1 MVFSPLVKRQV
12 PFLHVP
18 VRRFQIKNGLLSGDR
33 FVGHWCQNATPNLNP
48 QCTVKLQ
55 GEKSLIKYS

>member
-18 VRRFQIKNGLLSGDR
+18 VWRFQIKNGLLSGDVLSIIGAKMPR
-33 FVGHWCQNATPNLNP
+33 RSAPHAYEAHL
-48 QCTVKLQ
+48 
-55 GEKSLIKYS
+55 SLIKYS

>member
-18 VRRFQIKNGLLSGDR
+18 VRRFQIKNGLLYGDR

-48 QCTVKLQ
+48 NVHSRYKA
-55 GEKSLIKYS
+55 ERA

>member
-18 VRRFQIKNGLLSGDR
+18 GGGFQIKNGLAFRDR
-33 FVGHWCQNATPNLNP
+33 FLGHWCQNATPNSAP
-48 QCTVKLQ
+48 SPAATQ
-55 GEKSLIKYS
+55 GELTLCKYG

>member
-18 VRRFQIKNGLLSGDR
+18 ARRFQIKNGLLSRDR
-33 FVGHWCQNATPNLNP
+33 FVGYWCQNATPNLTP
-48 QCTVKLQ
+48 STWSRYKA
-55 GEKSLIKYS
+55 K

>member
-33 FVGHWCQNATPNLNP
+33 FVGHWCQNATPNLTP
-48 QCTVKLQ
+48 STWSGYKAK
-55 GEKSLIKYS
+55 GA

>member
-18 VRRFQIKNGLLSGDR
+18 VWRFQIKNGLLSGDR
-33 FVGHWCQNATPNLNP
+33 FVGHWCQNATPLNLQP
-48 QCTVKLQ
+48 LVRLQ
-55 GEKSLIKYS
+55 GEIEPDQV

>member
-18 VRRFQIKNGLLSGDR
+18 VWRFQIKNGLLSGDR
-33 FVGHWCQNATPNLNP
+33 FVGHWCQNATPNLNLSSSRY
-48 QCTVKLQ
+48 KAHL
-55 GEKSLIKYS
+55 SLIKYS

>member
-18 VRRFQIKNGLLSGDR
+18 VWRFQIKNGLLSGDR
-33 FVGHWCQNATPNLNP
+33 FAGHWCQNATPNLAPNAWSGYKAKEP
-48 QCTVKLQ
+48 HQV
-55 GEKSLIKYS
+55 

>member
-1 MVFSPLVKRQV
+1 V

-48 QCTVKLQ
+48 DAQSSYKA
-55 GEKSLIKYS
+55 KRA

>member
-33 FVGHWCQNATPNLNP
+33 FVGHWGQNATPNLTPNAHSRY
-48 QCTVKLQ
+48 KADRA
-55 GEKSLIKYS
+55 

>member
-18 VRRFQIKNGLLSGDR
+18 VWRFQIKNGLLSGDR
-33 FVGHWCQNATPNLNP
+33 FVGHWCQNTTPNLNP
-48 QCTVKLQ
+48 SAQSGYK
-55 GEKSLIKYS
+55 GEPSLIKYS

>member
-18 VRRFQIKNGLLSGDR
+18 VRGYQIKNGLPFSDR
-33 FVGHWCQNATPNLNP
+33 FASH
-48 QCTVKLQ
+48 
-55 GEKSLIKYS
+55 

>member
-18 VRRFQIKNGLLSGDR
+18 VWRFQIKNGLLSGDR
-33 FVGHWCQNATPNLNP
+33 FVGHWCQNATPNLN
-48 QCTVKLQ
+48 LQ
-55 GEKSLIKYS
+55 PRVRLKGEMSLIKYS

>member
-18 VRRFQIKNGLLSGDR
+18 VWRFQIKNGLLSGDR
-33 FVGHWCQNATPNLNP
+33 FVGHWCQNATPNLSP
-48 QCTVKLQ
+48 KAHSRYKT
-55 GEKSLIKYS
+55 ERA

>member
-18 VRRFQIKNGLLSGDR
+18 VWRFQIKNGLLSGDR
-33 FVGHWCQNATPNLNP
+33 FVGHWCQNATPNLN
-48 QCTVKLQ
+48 LQ
-55 GEKSLIKYS
+55 PRVRLEAK

>member
-1 MVFSPLVKRQV
+1 LVKRQL

-18 VRRFQIKNGLLSGDR
+18 VRPFQIKNGLLSGDR

-48 QCTVKLQ
+48 SAGQATRRPEPDQV
-55 GEKSLIKYS
+55 

>member
-48 QCTVKLQ
+48 GAGQATRRPEPDQV
-55 GEKSLIKYS
+55 

>member
-18 VRRFQIKNGLLSGDR
+18 VWCFQIKNGLRSGDR
-33 FVGHWCQNATPNLNP
+33 FVGHWCQNATLNLTP
-48 QCTVKLQ
+48 STWSGYKA
-55 GEKSLIKYS
+55 ERA

>member
-18 VRRFQIKNGLLSGDR
+18 VRRFQIKYGLLSGDR
-33 FVGHWCQNATPNLNP
+33 FVGYWCQNATPKFSP
-48 QCTVKLQ
+48 STWSGYKAK
-55 GEKSLIKYS
+55 GA

>member
-18 VRRFQIKNGLLSGDR
+18 VRRFQIKIGLLAGDR
-33 FVGHWCQNATPNLNP
+33 IVGH
-48 QCTVKLQ
+48 
-55 GEKSLIKYS
+55 

>member
-18 VRRFQIKNGLLSGDR
+18 ARGFQIKNGLLCGDR
-33 FVGHWCQNATPNLNP
+33 FVG
-48 QCTVKLQ
+48 
-55 GEKSLIKYS
+55 Y

>member
-18 VRRFQIKNGLLSGDR
+18 VRRYQIKIGLLSSDR
-33 FVGHWCQNATPNLNP
+33 FVGH
-48 QCTVKLQ
+48 
-55 GEKSLIKYS
+55 

>member
-18 VRRFQIKNGLLSGDR
+18 GPRIQIKKGLVFPSR
-33 FVGHWCQNATPNLNP
+33 FVGN
-48 QCTVKLQ
+48 
-55 GEKSLIKYS
+55 

>member
-18 VRRFQIKNGLLSGDR
+18 AWRCQIKNGLLSGDR
-33 FVGHWCQNATPNLNP
+33 FVGHWCQNATPNLAPNTWSGCKAEMAD
-48 QCTVKLQ
+48 QV
-55 GEKSLIKYS
+55 

>member
-18 VRRFQIKNGLLSGDR
+18 VRRFQIKIGLLSGDR
-33 FVGHWCQNATPNLNP
+33 FVGHWCQNATPNPNP
-48 QCTVKLQ
+48 MPSQATRRREPDQV
-55 GEKSLIKYS
+55 

>member
-33 FVGHWCQNATPNLNP
+33 FVGHWCQNATPNRTPSTSSGYKANEP
-48 QCTVKLQ
+48 DQV
-55 GEKSLIKYS
+55 

>member
-33 FVGHWCQNATPNLNP
+33 FVGHWCQNATPNLNHNA
-48 QCTVKLQ
+48 QSSYKA
-55 GEKSLIKYS
+55 KRA

>member
-18 VRRFQIKNGLLSGDR
+18 GRGYQIKDRLPFGDR
-33 FVGHWCQNATPNLNP
+33 FVSH
-48 QCTVKLQ
+48 
-55 GEKSLIKYS
+55 